1 MEIFS
6 DMRSKKNV
14 GHEQSKNIFSASN
27 HLPPPSDLQHTNK
40 KE

>member
-6 DMRSKKNV
+6 NMRSKKNV
-14 GHEQSKNIFSASN
+14 GHEQSKNRFPASN
-27 HLPPPSDLQHTNK
+27 HPPPPSDLQNTNK